1 MEISLKLSEASLLEY
16 RFHFDLDHYFRLR
29 DTADPHHRAVAG
41 RRVLVQ
47 SEWLCIYAL
56 IPDAKPRVT

>member
-1 MEISLKLSEASLLEY
+1 MEISLKLSGASLLEY
-16 RFHFDLDHYFRLR
+16 RFHFDLDLCFRLR

-47 SEWLCIYAL
+47 SEWLCICAL
-56 IPDAKPRVT
+56 KPDAKPQVT